1 MAIKAGEYSPR
12 PFTGQLSAASAIKGA
27 QLLQENAARL
37 TEDAKIL
44 LQAKRYP
51 SAAMMAVMA
60 LDELSRIFHP
70 LIFAALHMPKQ
81 LAQGWKQ
88 FRCERQGFPWSI
100 FQRRIDWLVAG
111 AMSDEELND
120 MLSFIRA
127 LGGGADYIAPGLWID
142 PKELIS
148 AELAASIVGTAELF
162 CKNAVET
169 KSMEIWME
177 AVGSLPRNATI
188 EFALKK
194 YQAMLESEGLA
205 EESLAIDVAARGIV
219 QPVF

>member
-1 MAIKAGEYSPR
+1 MAIKAGGHSSH
-12 PFTGQLSAASAIKGA
+12 PFTGRLSPGSAIKGV

-60 LDELSRIFHP
+60 LDELSRFFHP
-70 LIFAALHMPKQ
+70 LMFAALHTQKQ
-81 LAQGWKQ
+81 LTEGWKQ
-88 FRCERQGFPWSI
+88 FRSNRSNFPWSI
-100 FQRRIDWLVAG
+100 FQRRIDWLVPG
-111 AMSDEELND
+111 AMSDQELND

-127 LGGGADYIAPGLWID
+127 LGSGADYIAPGLWLD

-162 CKNAVET
+162 CKNTV
-169 KSMEIWME
+169 KPRSMEIWME

-205 EESLAIDVAARGIV
+205 EESHAIDVAARGIV